1 MDKYKLP
8 WNNFVPQTF
17 GDAVA
22 YEQQIKYLAQ
32 RLQKI
37 EEEGMPTPD
46 LTDLKRRVTE
56 LETEVLAIQNE
67 LQELDVEAVTAR
79 LDAVDEAITA
89 LETEQAN
96 QSVEVTSHG
105 NRLTALESTV
115 ETQQGTVDNLSG
127 RVTTTDQAVNRLA
140 DDLTQVT
147 QAVAGKQDQ
156 LTAGANI
163 TIQNNVISAS
173 GGGGSV
179 ILDTEVTEDSQ
190 HAVTSEGIY
199 NAIET
204 AKSTLQT
211 AHTADITRIDGELNT
226 KATTASVT
234 ALRTDVEGDISRI
247 ETEYK
252 AADGEI
258 DTRLD
263 NLEASQTATDASVA
277 TLNTNVSNLQQTQT
291 SQGTT
296 LTGLGNRMT
305 TAEGN
310 ITQLQTDTSQL
321 SGTVQGM
328 QTTIQGKQDKLTAGT
343 NITIENNII
352 SATGG
357 GGGQVT
363 LDDTVT
369 ETSSNGVKSSGI
381 YTAIQ
386 NAKSDMAT
394 QDAAIQA
401 DLTALTTRV
410 DDVEDDVEQ
419 AQTDISTLQTGQ
431 QTLTTNLSTETSA
444 REAADQALRINVN
457 ANASAINTLRTN
469 TNASI
474 TQLQT
479 DVAGKQDQLT
489 AGQNITIQNNVISA
503 SGGGGSVIAG
513 MTISELSQAIAESSQ
528 NSAIKAPDVVKQ
540 HGGNGKQRV
549 LLPSD
554 AFTSEIGCPLITLP
568 VRKNAM
574 HEFKAWPVDMYF
586 EQPNVLTF
594 KDYDNVVVEP
604 TRFYNGSTLYADVD
618 TFSSFAANPFFC
630 PDVQTYIGT
639 MDSTDLSGS
648 EGNELICHEIPI
660 SWRLATIN
668 TDNYPANYTYGCIN
682 MNKRIMKGYAV
693 YTLDNAGSY
702 PVHCVGVML
711 VEPLYDTLKI
721 IDKHDL
727 IVMNMK
733 CTRWINLWGGG
744 TLQYKPVAIIPI
756 Y

>member
-1 MDKYKLP
+1 MGKYKLP

-56 LETEVLAIQNE
+56 LETEVLSIQNE
-67 LQELDVEAVTAR
+67 LQELDVETVTAR

-89 LETEQAN
+89 LENEQAA

-105 NRLTALESTV
+105 NRLTTLESTV

-127 RVTTTDQAVNRLA
+127 RVATTDQALNRLA

-147 QAVAGKQDQ
+147 QAVAGKQDK

-163 TIQNNVISAS
+163 TIENNVISSS

-234 ALRTDVEGDISRI
+234 SLRTDVEGDISRI

-263 NLEASQTATDASVA
+263 NLESSQTATDASVA
-277 TLNTNVSNLQQTQT
+277 TLQTTVSNLQQTQT

-296 LTGLGNRMT
+296 LTGLGNRLT

-328 QTTIQGKQDKLTAGT
+328 QTTIQGKQDKLTAGA

-352 SATGG
+352 SASGG

-381 YTAIQ
+381 YTAIET
-386 NAKSDMAT
+386 AKSGLQESITDI
-394 QDAAIQA
+394 DG
-401 DLTALTTRV
+401 RV
-410 DDVEDDVEQ
+410 DTLEADN
-419 AQTDISTLQTGQ
+419 TTNKSNISTLQSSVASAQDDIGTLQTGLQ
-431 QTLTTNLSTETSA
+431 Q
-444 REAADQALRINVN
+444 EASDRGTADQALRVSINGN
-457 ANASAINTLRTN
+457 SSAINTLRTN
-469 TNASI
+469 TETSI

-479 DVAGKQDQLT
+479 DVASKQDKLT
-489 AGQNITIQNNVISA
+489 AGTNITIENNVISS
-503 SGGGGSVIAG
+503 SGGGGSVSVVRVDSESDYQAQKDNITSALAVKDVFSNSGMVSITRIPSGVTPSDEAAQFIVPYSDSGAAVFGREDAEIYVINRKQDEYQLKNGRGFTTTVGRNNHSVAISPNWDAPWIAVIDNDSPRATPSSMG
-513 MTISELSQAIAESSQ
+513 MSS
-528 NSAIKAPDVVKQ
+528 APDNARICRYIPVTTRVTNMSYYSNLSSESFFKWYNI
-540 HGGNGKQRV
+540 NG
-549 LLPSD
+549 
-554 AFTSEIGCPLITLP
+554 
-568 VRKNAM
+568 
-574 HEFKAWPVDMYF
+574 
-586 EQPNVLTF
+586 
-594 KDYDNVVVEP
+594 
-604 TRFYNGSTLYADVD
+604 
-618 TFSSFAANPFFC
+618 
-630 PDVQTYIGT
+630 
-639 MDSTDLSGS
+639 
-648 EGNELICHEIPI
+648 
-660 SWRLATIN
+660 
-668 TDNYPANYTYGCIN
+668 
-682 MNKRIMKGYAV
+682 RIMSGYAV
-693 YTLDNAGSY
+693 YQADLAGYWPKSLLGIMWVKRSESY
-702 PVHCVGVML
+702 SPS
-711 VEPLYDTLKI
+711 YDQTG
-721 IDKHDL
+721 DL
-727 IVMNMK
+727 ISCYYE
-733 CTRWINLWGGG
+733 CTTWDHIADVNSEEAR
-744 TLQYKPVAIIPI
+744 KPLVIVPI
-756 Y
+756 F

>member
-1 MDKYKLP
+1 MNRP
-8 WNNFVPQTF
+8 IHPNFFIPETF
-17 GDAVA
+17 GDAVS
-22 YEQQIKYLAQ
+22 YEVQVKYLHQ
-32 RLQKI
+32 RLKAL
-37 EEEGMPTPD
+37 EEEGIPTPD
-46 LTDLKRRVTE
+46 LTELKQRVTT
-56 LETEVLAIQNE
+56 LESEVATIQGE
-67 LQELDVEAVTAR
+67 IEDLDLES
-79 LDAVDEAITA
+79 ITA
-89 LETEQAN
+89 QFEQIDADIEQLQAT
-96 QSVEVTSHG
+96 QS
-105 NRLTALESTV
+105 
-115 ETQQGTVDNLSG
+115 QQGTTLQGYNTRLLDLETTTDLQDQAIDALDG
-127 RVTTTDQAVNRLA
+127 RVTGVTTTVSNVVAEQ
-140 DDLTQVT
+140 TQMA
-147 QAVAGKQDQ
+147 QDIAGKQDQ

-173 GGGGSV
+173 GGGGT
-179 ILDTEVTEDSQ
+179 IDIDTTVTPNSQ

-199 NAIET
+199 NAIQT
-204 AKSTLQT
+204 AKT
-211 AHTADITRIDGELNT
+211 AVETQHTTDINRIDGELAG
-226 KATTASVT
+226 KASTASVT
-234 ALRTDVEGDISRI
+234 TLRGDMEDEIERVEGD
-247 ETEYK
+247 YQD
-252 AADGEI
+252 ADTAL
-258 DTRLD
+258 DTRLTAV
-263 NLEASQTATDASVA
+263 ETAQTTTDGNVT
-277 TLNTNVSNLQQTQT
+277 TLQQNVTTLQQTQT
-291 SQGTT
+291 SQGTAIQGIRGR
-296 LTGLGNRMT
+296 LD
-305 TAEGN
+305 TAESN
-310 ITQLQTDTSQL
+310 ITQLQTNTSTL
-321 SGTVQGM
+321 SGDVSSLQQTVS
-328 QTTIQGKQDKLTAGT
+328 GKQDQLTAGQ
-343 NITIENNII
+343 NITIQNNVI
-352 SATGG
+352 SASGG
-357 GGGQVT
+357 GSSVT
-363 LDDTVT
+363 LDNDVT
-369 ETSSNGVKSSGI
+369 QNSQNGVKSSGI

-431 QTLTTNLSTETSA
+431 QTLTTNLSSETSA
-444 REAADQALRINVN
+444 REAADQALRIDVN

-469 TNASI
+469 TETSI

-479 DVAGKQDQLT
+479 DVAGKQDTLT
-489 AGQNITIQNNVISA
+489 AGTNITIENNVISS

-513 MTISELSQAIAESSQ
+513 MTISELSQAIAASSE

-540 HGGNGKQRV
+540 HGGNGKQKV

-554 AFTSEIGCPLITLP
+554 AFTSTIGCPLITLP
-568 VRKNAM
+568 VREESA
-574 HEFKAWPVDMYF
+574 HVFKAWPVDMYF

-604 TRFYNGSTLYADVD
+604 TRAYNGSTLYADVD

-630 PDVQTYIGT
+630 PTVQTYIGT

-648 EGNELICHEIPI
+648 DDNQLICYEIPI
-660 SWRLATIN
+660 SWRLANIN
-668 TDNYPANYTYGCIN
+668 TDNYPSNYTYGCIN

-693 YTLDNAGSY
+693 YTLGNSGSY

-711 VEPLYDTLKI
+711 VEPLYDTLRI

>member
-1 MDKYKLP
+1 MGKYKLP

-56 LETEVLAIQNE
+56 LETEVLTIQNE

-89 LETEQAN
+89 LETEQAA

-127 RVTTTDQAVNRLA
+127 RVATTDQAVNRLA

-147 QAVAGKQDQ
+147 QDVAGKQDK

-163 TIQNNVISAS
+163 TIENNVISS
-173 GGGGSV
+173 TGGGGSV

-199 NAIET
+199 NAIQT
-204 AKSTLQT
+204 AKT
-211 AHTADITRIDGELNT
+211 AVETQHTTDINRIDGELAG
-226 KATTASVT
+226 KASTASVT

-291 SQGTT
+291 AQGTT

-328 QTTIQGKQDKLTAGT
+328 QTTIQGKQDKLTAGA

-381 YTAIQ
+381 YTAIET
-386 NAKSDMAT
+386 AKSGLQESITDI
-394 QDAAIQA
+394 DG
-401 DLTALTTRV
+401 RV
-410 DDVEDDVEQ
+410 DTLESDN
-419 AQTDISTLQTGQ
+419 TTNKSNISTLQSSVASAQDDIGTLQTG
-431 QTLTTNLSTETSA
+431 LSQEA
-444 REAADQALRINVN
+444 RDREAADQALRVSINGN
-457 ANASAINTLRTN
+457 SSA
-469 TNASI
+469 I

-479 DVAGKQDQLT
+479 DVAGKQDKLT
-489 AGQNITIQNNVISA
+489 AGDNISIINNVISA
-503 SGGGGSVIAG
+503 LSSGGGPEVKNPSTV
-513 MTISELSQAIAESSQ
+513 SEYEQQSQ
-528 NSAIKAPDVVKQ
+528 NYW
-540 HGGNGKQRV
+540 G
-549 LLPSD
+549 
-554 AFTSEIGCPLITLP
+554 
-568 VRKNAM
+568 
-574 HEFKAWPVDMYF
+574 
-586 EQPNVLTF
+586 
-594 KDYDNVVVEP
+594 
-604 TRFYNGSTLYADVD
+604 
-618 TFSSFAANPFFC
+618 TFSCNAIMKLFQVPQSNSF
-630 PDVQTYIGT
+630 
-639 MDSTDLSGS
+639 
-648 EGNELICHEIPI
+648 
-660 SWRLATIN
+660 TIN
-668 TDNYPANYTYGCIN
+668 TGKFVVPIFSGTESEFVQVNTQTIWVGSLPAQIQELSGIGSNFGNPTYAEVSALYMYGMWNEWVGVNRSAISDGLYNATTQDITYSDDSLDLTDIPLYPKCPNDVNSSYSDTFPPKIL
-682 MNKRIMKGYAV
+682 KGYCV
-693 YTLDNAGSY
+693 WIYESSNAFQAY
-702 PVHCVGVML
+702 PLGIML
-711 VEPLYDTLKI
+711 VELKNIPAHTHSEFRANTPLTANYKCVKWISVNSTYTGTGFGNRKAQEF
-721 IDKHDL
+721 L
-727 IVMNMK
+727 I
-733 CTRWINLWGGG
+733 T
-744 TLQYKPVAIIPI
+744 PI
-756 Y
+756 F

>member
-1 MDKYKLP
+1 MGKYKLP

-56 LETEVLAIQNE
+56 LETEVLTIQNE

-89 LETEQAN
+89 LETEQAA

-127 RVTTTDQAVNRLA
+127 RVATTDQAVNRLA

-147 QAVAGKQDQ
+147 QDVAGKQDK

-163 TIQNNVISAS
+163 TIENNVISS
-173 GGGGSV
+173 TGGGGSV

-199 NAIET
+199 NAIQT
-204 AKSTLQT
+204 AKT
-211 AHTADITRIDGELNT
+211 AVETQHTTDINRIDGELAG

-263 NLEASQTATDASVA
+263 NLETSQTDTNASVA
-277 TLNTNVSNLQQTQT
+277 TLQTTVSNIQQTQT
-291 SQGTT
+291 AQGTT

-328 QTTIQGKQDKLTAGT
+328 QTTIQGKQDKLTAGA

-381 YTAIQ
+381 YTAIET
-386 NAKSDMAT
+386 AKSGLQESITDI
-394 QDAAIQA
+394 DG
-401 DLTALTTRV
+401 RV
-410 DDVEDDVEQ
+410 DTLEADND
-419 AQTDISTLQTGQ
+419 TNKSNISTLQSSVASAQDDIGTLQTGLQ
-431 QTLTTNLSTETSA
+431 QEASD
-444 REAADQALRINVN
+444 REAADQALRVSINGN
-457 ANASAINTLRTN
+457 SSAINTLRTN
-469 TNASI
+469 TESSI

-479 DVAGKQDQLT
+479 DVAGKQDKLT
-489 AGQNITIQNNVISA
+489 AGSNITIENNVISS
-503 SGGGGSVIAG
+503 SGGGGGGQLAPAG
-513 MTISELSQAIAESSQ
+513 DFTEMYSAKSNQTAAISAHDAIGSFGSNVVDAYSPIGIGSPVMMLPDSNGTFSEAYVELKWMI
-528 NSAIKAPDVVKQ
+528 
-540 HGGNGKQRV
+540 
-549 LLPSD
+549 
-554 AFTSEIGCPLITLP
+554 
-568 VRKNAM
+568 
-574 HEFKAWPVDMYF
+574 
-586 EQPNVLTF
+586 PNVF
-594 KDYDNVVVEP
+594 AFGDWGNNAINHMECK
-604 TRFYNGSTLYADVD
+604 NGSNFTVTTAFNMFASNPYFVCDQFGGVALGNVPSTVLQDVKCR
-618 TFSSFAANPFFC
+618 S
-630 PDVQTYIGT
+630 
-639 MDSTDLSGS
+639 
-648 EGNELICHEIPI
+648 IPI
-660 SWRLATIN
+660 SCRTDTVNDDAFNPTPAYTAIN
-668 TDNYPANYTYGCIN
+668 AC
-682 MNKRIMKGYAV
+682 KRIMKGYAV
-693 YTLDNAGSY
+693 YQKKTSSPYGAA
-702 PVHCVGVML
+702 CRGVMW
-711 VEPLYDTLKI
+711 VEPDYGTVHFNEESDTITVDMWCKQWVRYEDFAGIPNLAP
-721 IDKHDL
+721 
-727 IVMNMK
+727 IV
-733 CTRWINLWGGG
+733 
-744 TLQYKPVAIIPI
+744 IIPI

>member
-1 MDKYKLP
+1 MGKYKLP

-56 LETEVLAIQNE
+56 LETEVLTIQNE

-89 LETEQAN
+89 LETEQAA

-105 NRLTALESTV
+105 NRLTTLESTV

-127 RVTTTDQAVNRLA
+127 RVATTDQAVNRLA

-147 QAVAGKQDQ
+147 QAVAGKQDK

-163 TIQNNVISAS
+163 TIENNVISS
-173 GGGGSV
+173 TGGVSV

-204 AKSTLQT
+204 AKSTIQT

-234 ALRTDVEGDISRI
+234 TLRGDMEDEIERVEGD
-247 ETEYK
+247 YQD
-252 AADGEI
+252 ADTAL
-258 DTRLD
+258 DTRLTAV
-263 NLEASQTATDASVA
+263 ETAQTTTEGNVT
-277 TLNTNVSNLQQTQT
+277 TLQQNVTTLQQTQT
-291 SQGTT
+291 AQGTT

-328 QTTIQGKQDKLTAGT
+328 QTTIQGKQDKLTAGA

-352 SATGG
+352 SSSG

-381 YTAIQ
+381 YTAIET
-386 NAKSDMAT
+386 AKSGLQESITDI
-394 QDAAIQA
+394 DG
-401 DLTALTTRV
+401 RV
-410 DDVEDDVEQ
+410 DTLEADN
-419 AQTDISTLQTGQ
+419 TTNKSNISTLQSSVASAQDDIGALQTGLQ
-431 QTLTTNLSTETSA
+431 QEA
-444 REAADQALRINVN
+444 RDREAADQALRVSINGN
-457 ANASAINTLRTN
+457 SSA
-469 TNASI
+469 I

-479 DVAGKQDQLT
+479 DVAGKQDHLT
-489 AGQNITIQNNVISA
+489 AGDNIMIQNNVISA
-503 SGGGGSVIAG
+503 LSSGGAEVKNASTTSEYEQQRLNYWGAFSCNAIMNLIQVPQSNSFMINTGKFVVPIFSGTGSEFESEFVQVNTQTIWAASLPAQIQEHAMITSTFGNPTYTEVTGLYMYG
-513 MTISELSQAIAESSQ
+513 MWNEWVGVNRSTISDGLYNATTQGITY
-528 NSAIKAPDVVKQ
+528 
-540 HGGNGKQRV
+540 
-549 LLPSD
+549 SD
-554 AFTSEIGCPLITLP
+554 DSLDITDIPLYPKCPNDINASYSEI
-568 VRKNAM
+568 
-574 HEFKAWPVDMYF
+574 
-586 EQPNVLTF
+586 
-594 KDYDNVVVEP
+594 
-604 TRFYNGSTLYADVD
+604 
-618 TFSSFAANPFFC
+618 
-630 PDVQTYIGT
+630 
-639 MDSTDLSGS
+639 
-648 EGNELICHEIPI
+648 
-660 SWRLATIN
+660 
-668 TDNYPANYTYGCIN
+668 YPPKIL
-682 MNKRIMKGYAV
+682 KGYCVWIYESGNDFQA
-693 YTLDNAGSY
+693 Y
-702 PVHCVGVML
+702 PLGIML
-711 VEPLYDTLKI
+711 VELKNIPAHTHSEFRENTPLTANYKCVKWISVNSTYTGTGFGNRKAQEF
-721 IDKHDL
+721 L
-727 IVMNMK
+727 I
-733 CTRWINLWGGG
+733 T
-744 TLQYKPVAIIPI
+744 PI
-756 Y
+756 F